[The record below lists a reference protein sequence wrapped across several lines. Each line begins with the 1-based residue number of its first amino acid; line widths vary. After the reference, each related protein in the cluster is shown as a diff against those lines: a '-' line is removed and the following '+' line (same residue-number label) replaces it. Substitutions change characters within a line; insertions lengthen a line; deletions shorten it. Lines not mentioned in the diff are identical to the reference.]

1 MAVLVPYFLFTVAYW
16 AAGGRNEYGGSYI
29 YPVLNWDNLPL
40 TIPFVMGIL
49 TVGVIFFHTLVWTFH
64 LLRDGVISCANKDV
78 IGGVELHNNIKH
90 QSLPNNPA

>member
-16 AAGGRNEYGGSYI
+16 AAGGHNEYGGSYI

-49 TVGVIFFHTLVWTFH
+49 TAGVIFFSHSCLDVS
-64 LLRDGVISCANKDV
+64 LAERRGDQLR
-78 IGGVELHNNIKH
+78 E
-90 QSLPNNPA
+90 